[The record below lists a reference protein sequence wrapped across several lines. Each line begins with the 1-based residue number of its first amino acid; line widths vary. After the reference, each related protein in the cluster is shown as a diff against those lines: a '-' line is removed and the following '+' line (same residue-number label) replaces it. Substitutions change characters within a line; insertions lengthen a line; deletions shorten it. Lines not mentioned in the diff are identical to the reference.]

1 MMMMMKVNNKSV
13 ILTQNNDTDIAS
25 VRPANMLSFMW
36 MHAHQTNKLIALNN
50 TRISGALLNATRS
63 SVVSDP
69 G

>member
-36 MHAHQTNKLIALNN
+36 MHVHQTNKLIAL
-50 TRISGALLNATRS
+50 
-63 SVVSDP
+63 
-69 G
+69 